1 MFYKIYLKIDLQI
14 CHCSFRTINI
24 NSIYTT
30 EFQENGFYVECGAY
44 DGETQSTTL
53 LFERYRKW
61 QGLLIEPDP
70 TSFQKLMLKH
80 RMAFILNAC
89 LSPYPYPLMVRNK
102 FQWIWHLFMWLE
114 TRYTVYSV
122 LILMFRTQ
130 LQLLGPFL
138 RNLEKHIECMKSNR
152 MLNFFNT
159 KLSPFRSI

>member
-1 MFYKIYLKIDLQI
+1 MFYKIYLQI
-14 CHCSFRTINI
+14 CHCSFGTINI
-24 NSIYTT
+24 YSIYTT

-89 LSPYPYPLMVRNK
+89 VSPYPYPLMVNFNEYGIYSCDLK
-102 FQWIWHLFMWLE
+102 QDIFSLNIDVS
-114 TRYTVYSV
+114 YTIATS
-122 LILMFRTQ
+122 R
-130 LQLLGPFL
+130 PFL
-138 RNLEKHIECMKSNR
+138 SNSEKHIECMKSNR
-152 MLNFFNT
+152 MLKIF
-159 KLSPFRSI
+159 IQI